1 MTQAPV
7 SDNAAGQCSGRTDR
21 PSVSARAILN
31 QVCVHWIKYCAIR
44 SSQIKIGSEKA

>member
-31 QVCVHWIKYCAIR
+31 QVFVHWINCAIR